1 MAVIMNRSLEQILQE
16 QEKSERISYQSA
28 ETIRQMIQ
36 DDFINSTEIL
46 QVMEANEI
54 NLVELFKKPSLI
66 FWSRKV
72 PVPIR
77 KCGLFHGAKHT
88 LSQIPYLHSHSFYE
102 YIYVVRGACVQ
113 YVGSQEERVGLKAH
127 QSCLL
132 APGVSHLME
141 RCRQEDLILKFSIS
155 EQIFQETFVSLPY
168 RAVKGDYTIFEHGNA
183 WTDLYASRLLQES
196 VSQDQFFETAVRN
209 YLSLLFIELT
219 RAASRP
225 SAEMI
230 KQLEAYCETKQKE
243 KSLKQ
248 FAAQIGYSADY
259 AGRMIKSIT
268 GRTFG
273 EYLRDR
279 RLMKAAEQLLETD
292 DTVEQI
298 SIMSGYETIS
308 GFYKQFRRVY
318 GMTPGEY
325 RKILKESSGKS

>member
-127 QSCLL
+127 QSCLR
-132 APGVSHLME
+132 PEFH
-141 RCRQEDLILKFSIS
+141 ILWS
-155 EQIFQETFVSLPY
+155 
-168 RAVKGDYTIFEHGNA
+168 G
-183 WTDLYASRLLQES
+183 
-196 VSQDQFFETAVRN
+196 
-209 YLSLLFIELT
+209 
-219 RAASRP
+219 
-225 SAEMI
+225 
-230 KQLEAYCETKQKE
+230 
-243 KSLKQ
+243 
-248 FAAQIGYSADY
+248 
-259 AGRMIKSIT
+259 AGRKIKS
-268 GRTFG
+268 
-273 EYLRDR
+273 
-279 RLMKAAEQLLETD
+279 
-292 DTVEQI
+292 
-298 SIMSGYETIS
+298 
-308 GFYKQFRRVY
+308 
-318 GMTPGEY
+318 
-325 RKILKESSGKS
+325 